1 MELWK
6 IQMIAVL
13 VILLLL
19 LIGVLWIRRR
29 LRIRRQAKE
38 KKARTDAAGLL
49 GEQMLL
55 EKVKKLPGRKRLL
68 SNVYIPRANQTT
80 TEIDLILI
88 SRKGIF
94 VVENK
99 NMSGHLSGDDD
110 SRTWFHAS
118 YQNSFSFY
126 NPILQNRAHI
136 HALMRVLKLEEDT
149 LFHSWIVL
157 SDGCGMRNLKLRQDT
172 YRVMRLSKI
181 RRNYR
186 RVHGKVLLRED
197 IEEIYQRLLPY
208 TRASRRIKKEHM
220 QSIAKRHPV

>member
-1 MELWK
+1 MEQWK
-6 IQMIAVL
+6 LQLIAAAA
-13 VILLLL
+13 ILLLL
-19 LIGVLWIRRR
+19 LTGVLYIRRK
-29 LRIRRQAKE
+29 LKLRRQAKE
-38 KKARTDAAGLL
+38 KKARTDAAGLQ
-49 GEQMLL
+49 GEQLLL
-55 EKVKKLPGRKRLL
+55 ERVQKLPGKKRIL
-68 SNVYIPRANQTT
+68 SNVYIPRGNRTT

-118 YQNSFSFY
+118 YQNSFPFY

-136 HALMRVLKLEEDT
+136 HALMQVLKLEEDT
-149 LFHSWIVL
+149 LFRSWIVL
-157 SDGCGMRNLKLRQDT
+157 SDICGMRDLKLRQDT

-197 IEEIYQRLLPY
+197 IEEIYKRLLPY
-208 TRASRRIKKEHM
+208 TRASRRIKKEHV